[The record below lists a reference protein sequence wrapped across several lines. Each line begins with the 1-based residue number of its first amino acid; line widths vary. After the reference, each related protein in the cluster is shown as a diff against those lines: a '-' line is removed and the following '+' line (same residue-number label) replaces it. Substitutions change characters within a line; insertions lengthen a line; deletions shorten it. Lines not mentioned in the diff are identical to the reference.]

1 MYVKIIGQIKIP
13 FTVNRIRTCAGGTIL
28 HISSQEC
35 YRYTR
40 ETGDG
45 RLHIC
50 RSEKHFG
57 HMLLS

>member
-1 MYVKIIGQIKIP
+1 MYIKMIGQIKIP
-13 FTVNRIRTCAGGTIL
+13 FTVNRIGPAREGQSR
-28 HISSQEC
+28 ISSREC

-40 ETGDG
+40 ETGDE